1 MAKCNMNAI
10 VKSVSGTI
18 QKRLPE
24 ILTGLGV
31 IGMGSAVVL
40 TAKAAPKAVKSI
52 NEKKKELN
60 KEKLT
65 VMETV
70 EVTWKYYTPV
80 AVTTFVSAAC
90 IIGADAV
97 HMRRNA
103 ALAAAYTL
111 SETTLKEYKS
121 KVIETI
127 GEKKEK
133 DIRDSIAKD
142 KLEKNPVSEVGV
154 YITGA
159 GNTLFYDSVS
169 GRYFRSDI
177 SVVQKAE
184 QMLNRQLRD
193 EIFASYNEL
202 CYQIGL
208 PELPVIGDELGW
220 NVDDGWVNLEFS
232 SQLTSDNTPCVVLDY
247 LIGPKPNYRNIY

>member
-1 MAKCNMNAI
+1 MAKFNMNAI
-10 VKSVSGTI
+10 VKSVSGTV

-24 ILTGLGV
+24 ILIGLGV

-40 TAKAAPKAVKSI
+40 TAKAAPKAVESI
-52 NEKKKELN
+52 KKKKKELN

-80 AVTTFVSAAC
+80 AVTTLVSAAC

-177 SVVQKAE
+177 SIVQKAE

-208 PELPVIGDELGW
+208 PELPIIGDELGW